1 MSSAHTQNAARP
13 CVAVVVGSSD
23 ASLLGLVILY
33 NMLATIPPEVA
44 APARKSFRGSTGQ
57 ASIG

>member
-23 ASLLGLVILY
+23 ASLLALSWGIETV
-33 NMLATIPPEVA
+33 
-44 APARKSFRGSTGQ
+44 Q
-57 ASIG
+57 ASHSRLAIICVMSKPQ